1 MLTEYHTQLRHLS
14 VGQSLTG
21 YPVNRVASPYNAFK
35 EYETSAGEE
44 VEWSGCLLLNRRQS
58 LGVVKLA
65 DPLRSIEDRRA
76 LAVMEHKTKKLEG
89 EDACVSGCFG
99 AKKTHHFLMTMT

>member
-1 MLTEYHTQLRHLS
+1 MERLFTA
-14 VGQSLTG
+14 QSE
-21 YPVNRVASPYNAFK
+21 A
-35 EYETSAGEE
+35 E
-44 VEWSGCLLLNRRQS
+44 S

-76 LAVMEHKTKKLEG
+76 LAVTEQKTKKLEG

-99 AKKTHHFLMTMT
+99 AKKTHHFLITMTWLRVDLSR